1 MTTTGKIFKES
12 SNIYQDEAR
21 LLFNYYEQ
29 AAERIVRQE
38 EKLEDEIS
46 QLEQDRAE
54 VELKKSDTWKWFL
67 TIVLFFMYWIR
78 NNEYDRQL
86 EAIDEKI
93 AEKQR
98 EHEGIFRDYKVNK
111 LGVAYVP
118 VAQQMAYEDK
128 CFIVD
133 YTDHVPM
140 SRVSL
145 QMSRQNDL
153 LVETMNQM
161 EELSKEAPVVET
173 SEEAEKVDTN
183 EYSLSIQEVSQ
194 SDYVGKLDRS
204 LKTISYCMND
214 TEVKSVDLPLVVDKS
229 AYLHFL
235 NEYTTSDAGGHPVV
249 KVFDDKRFDSRIEDF
264 CQLNKLKDS
273 LSSDTEQFED
283 VLKHLMRTMAMSV
296 QTISAMKLASTD
308 KVVAQSNDLLFKILK
323 APYNHYSPLLE
334 AEEIGRIRMERF
346 NFKDSNGYEPF
357 QLKESSRM
365 RYNLFANEWTAEDNS
380 SSSQPF
386 GVHQIYEEIVAPM
399 VQRLMMENRVERLK
413 VYQRIQE
420 RKDYYLNEWHKEVGE
435 YYRSNHAEGADIINN
450 MQQTLSEYIEAYN
463 TLAQLQKTLDSME
476 QEGATLD
483 STVVE
488 KQDNAASA
496 LAAYEMQAQEF
507 KQVQEDFN
515 DYMDRLQEDIQ
526 QKAERFGHV
535 EFYDARLQDGY
546 SNQMA
551 VAASEVGELDERR
564 KPLAVSNPL
573 LAKESVLLPE
583 PSIEELTFE
592 HLSLNLPSIA
602 TNMLESVDRIG
613 QEEPVAD
620 EPAAVTSET
629 SAAPEEVAADFPEA
643 ADGEEEEVE
652 EEEVVE
658 EEYEESD
665 DDAADEAE
673 EYEDNGEE
681 EADDEE
687 ETEADDEETDEENDD
702 AEEEAGGD
710 CQVILQSAGDN
721 KLQVVK
727 FIVDTFEVGLVEAKD
742 LVDSA
747 PCVLCEDLT
756 QEEAETLADALRE
769 LGAEAEIQ

>member
-1 MTTTGKIFKES
+1 MTSTGKIFRDS

-38 EKLEDEIS
+38 EKLEKEIKN
-46 QLEQDRAE
+46 LEEDREA

-78 NNEYDRQL
+78 NNEYDRQI
-86 EAIDEKI
+86 EAINEKI
-93 AEKQR
+93 AEKQH
-98 EHEGIFRDYKVNK
+98 EHDQIFRDYKVNK

-118 VAQQMAYEDK
+118 VAQQMAYDDK
-128 CFIVD
+128 CFVVD

-140 SRVSL
+140 SRISL

-153 LVETMNQM
+153 LVETMNKM
-161 EELSKEAPVVET
+161 EELSKEAPVVEG
-173 SEEAEKVDTN
+173 SKEVEKVDTN
-183 EYSLSIQEVSQ
+183 EYSRSIQEINQ
-194 SDYVGKLDRS
+194 SDYVGKVDRS

-214 TEVKSVDLPLVVDKS
+214 TEVKSVDLPLVIDKS
-229 AYLHFL
+229 AYLKFL
-235 NEYTTSDAGGHPVV
+235 NEYTTSDAAGHPVV
-249 KVFDDKRFDSRIEDF
+249 KVFDDKRFDSRIDDF

-308 KVVAQSNDLLFKILK
+308 KVVNQSNDLLFKILK

-334 AEEIGRIRMERF
+334 ADEINRIRMERF
-346 NFKDSNGYEPF
+346 NYKDSNGYEPF
-357 QLKESSRM
+357 LLKESSRV

-380 SSSQPF
+380 STTAPF

-413 VYQRIQE
+413 VYARIQE

-488 KQDNAASA
+488 KQDNAAEA

-507 KQVQEDFN
+507 KQVQDDFN

-526 QKAERFGHV
+526 MKAERFGHV
-535 EFYDARLQDGY
+535 EYYDARLQDGY

-551 VAASEVGELDERR
+551 VAASEVSELDERR
-564 KPLAVSNPL
+564 KPLALSNPL

-583 PSIEELTFE
+583 PSIEALTFE

-602 TNMLESVDRIG
+602 SNILETVDRIG
-613 QEEPVAD
+613 QEE
-620 EPAAVTSET
+620 TT
-629 SAAPEEVAADFPEA
+629 PEA
-643 ADGEEEEVE
+643 DEEEEVE
-652 EEEVVE
+652 NDNEPYVNDESEADVDE
-658 EEYEESD
+658 EEYEDEEA
-665 DDAADEAE
+665 DAEEAE
-673 EYEDNGEE
+673 EGNDDEE
-681 EADDEE
+681 YDDEE
-687 ETEADDEETDEENDD
+687 EGDEEYDEEEGD
-702 AEEEAGGD
+702 EEEGDEEDEEEEEESSGIGYKVVLCNAGSSP
-710 CQVILQSAGDN
+710 LM
-721 KLQVVK
+721 VVK
-727 FIVDTFEVGLVEAKD
+727 TLKELAEIDLKEAKD

-747 PCVLCEDLT
+747 PCVLYEDLS
-756 QEEAETLADALRE
+756 EEDAESVASVLRE
-769 LGAEAEIQ
+769 AGAEIEIQ

>member
-1 MTTTGKIFKES
+1 MTSTGKIFKES

-29 AAERIVRQE
+29 AAERIVRE
-38 EKLEDEIS
+38 EERLEEEIK
-46 QLEQDRAE
+46 QLEEDRE
-54 VELKKSDTWKWFL
+54 GVEAKRSDTWKWFL
-67 TIVLFFMYWIR
+67 TIVLFFMYWVR
-78 NNEYDRQL
+78 NSAYDKQIA
-86 EAIDEKI
+86 AINEKI
-93 AEKQR
+93 EEKQQ
-98 EHEGIFRDYKVNK
+98 EHEQIFRDYKVNK

-118 VAQQMAYEDK
+118 VAQQVAYENK

-140 SRVSL
+140 PRVSL

-153 LVETMNQM
+153 LVETMNKM
-161 EELSKEAPVVET
+161 EKLSKEAPVVE
-173 SEEAEKVDTN
+173 SSNEVEKVDTN
-183 EYSLSIQEVSQ
+183 AYSRSIQEVSQ

-229 AYLHFL
+229 SYLKFL
-235 NEYTTSDAGGHPVV
+235 NEFTTADAAGHPVV
-249 KVFDDKRFDSRIEDF
+249 KVFDDKRFDSRIDDF

-308 KVVAQSNDLLFKILK
+308 KVVNQSNELLFKILK

-334 AEEIGRIRMERF
+334 ADEINRIRMERF
-346 NFKDSNGYEPF
+346 NYKDSNGYEPF
-357 QLKESSRM
+357 LLRESSRVH
-365 RYNLFANEWTAEDNS
+365 YNLFANEWTAEDNS
-380 SSSQPF
+380 TTGAPF

-413 VYQRIQE
+413 VYSRIQE
-420 RKDYYLNEWHKEVGE
+420 RKDYYLNEWRKEVGE
-435 YYRSNHAEGADIINN
+435 YYRSNHAEAADIINN

-476 QEGATLD
+476 AEGATLD

-488 KQDNAASA
+488 KQDNAAEA

-507 KQVQEDFN
+507 KQVQEEFN

-526 QKAERFGHV
+526 LKAESFGHV

-551 VAASEVGELDERR
+551 IAANEVTGLDERR
-564 KPLAVSNPL
+564 KPLAQSNPL

-583 PSIEELTFE
+583 PNIEELAFE

-602 TNMLESVDRIG
+602 TNMLDAVDHIG
-613 QEEPVAD
+613 QEKLV
-620 EPAAVTSET
+620 
-629 SAAPEEVAADFPEA
+629 
-643 ADGEEEEVE
+643 
-652 EEEVVE
+652 
-658 EEYEESD
+658 
-665 DDAADEAE
+665 
-673 EYEDNGEE
+673 
-681 EADDEE
+681 
-687 ETEADDEETDEENDD
+687 NDD
-702 AEEEAGGD
+702 ASENSAPAEAISEDSNMNANADSVENIDDSEEDIDDSEDNTDDDSSAIGYSVVLVNAGPNPSQLIDALLEVAELEQSEAE
-710 CQVILQSAGDN
+710 LY
-721 KLQVVK
+721 
-727 FIVDTFEVGLVEAKD
+727 VEN
-742 LVDSA
+742 A
-747 PCVLCEDLT
+747 PCVLFEDLS
-756 QEEAETLADALRE
+756 EEDAENVADILRQS
-769 LGAEAEIQ
+769 GAEIEIQ

>member
-1 MTTTGKIFKES
+1 MTSTGKIFKES

-29 AAERIVRQE
+29 AAERIVRE
-38 EKLEDEIS
+38 EERLEEEIK
-46 QLEQDRAE
+46 QLEEDRE
-54 VELKKSDTWKWFL
+54 GVEAKRSDTWKWFL
-67 TIVLFFMYWIR
+67 TIVLFFMYWVR
-78 NNEYDRQL
+78 NSAYDKQIA
-86 EAIDEKI
+86 AINEKI
-93 AEKQR
+93 EEKQQ
-98 EHEGIFRDYKVNK
+98 EHEQIFRDYKVNK

-118 VAQQMAYEDK
+118 VAQQVAYENK

-153 LVETMNQM
+153 LVETMNMM
-161 EELSKEAPVVET
+161 EKLSKEAPVVE
-173 SEEAEKVDTN
+173 SSNEVEKVDTN
-183 EYSLSIQEVSQ
+183 AYSRSIQEVSQ

-229 AYLHFL
+229 SYLKFL
-235 NEYTTSDAGGHPVV
+235 NEFTTADAAGHPVV
-249 KVFDDKRFDSRIEDF
+249 KVFDDKRFDSRIDDF

-308 KVVAQSNDLLFKILK
+308 KVVNQSNELLFKILK

-334 AEEIGRIRMERF
+334 ADEINRIRMERF
-346 NFKDSNGYEPF
+346 NYKDSNGYEPF
-357 QLKESSRM
+357 LLRESSRVH
-365 RYNLFANEWTAEDNS
+365 YNLFANEWTAEDNS
-380 SSSQPF
+380 TTGAPF

-399 VQRLMMENRVERLK
+399 VQRLMIENRVDRLK
-413 VYQRIQE
+413 VYSRIQE
-420 RKDYYLNEWHKEVGE
+420 RKDYYLNEWRKEVGE
-435 YYRSNHAEGADIINN
+435 YYRSNHAEAADIINN

-476 QEGATLD
+476 AEGATLD

-488 KQDNAASA
+488 KQDNAAEA

-507 KQVQEDFN
+507 KQVQEEFN

-526 QKAERFGHV
+526 LKAESFGHV

-551 VAASEVGELDERR
+551 IAANEVTGLDERR
-564 KPLAVSNPL
+564 KPLAQSNPL

-583 PSIEELTFE
+583 PNIEELAFK

-602 TNMLESVDRIG
+602 TNMLDAVDHIG
-613 QEEPVAD
+613 QEKPVSD
-620 EPAAVTSET
+620 DTSEN
-629 SAAPEEVAADFPEA
+629 SAPAEAISEDSNMNANADSVEDIDDSEEDIDDSEGNTDDAPSAIGYSVVLVNAGPNPSQLIDALLEVAEL
-643 ADGEEEEVE
+643 EQ
-652 EEEVVE
+652 
-658 EEYEESD
+658 S
-665 DDAADEAE
+665 EAE
-673 EYEDNGEE
+673 LYV
-681 EADDEE
+681 
-687 ETEADDEETDEENDD
+687 EN
-702 AEEEAGGD
+702 
-710 CQVILQSAGDN
+710 
-721 KLQVVK
+721 
-727 FIVDTFEVGLVEAKD
+727 
-742 LVDSA
+742 A
-747 PCVLCEDLT
+747 PCVLFEDLS
-756 QEEAETLADALRE
+756 EEDAENVADILRQS
-769 LGAEAEIQ
+769 GAEIEIQ